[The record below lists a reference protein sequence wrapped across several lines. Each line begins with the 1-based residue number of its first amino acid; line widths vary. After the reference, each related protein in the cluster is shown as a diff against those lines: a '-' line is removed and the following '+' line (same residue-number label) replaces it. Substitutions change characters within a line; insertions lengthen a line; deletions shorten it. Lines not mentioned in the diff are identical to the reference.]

1 MDVEKLR
8 NLTDVELLHQ
18 QRELNDQLFRLKFQM
33 KMGQTESLNKVR
45 GLRKD
50 VARIKTIQREKEL
63 GLDNH
68 AKPVTAEAG
77 SASSSSS
84 VAAKAKPAKKKAAAR
99 KTAAKAAK
107 PAAKKA
113 TAAKAKARK
122 K

>member
-8 NLTDVELLHQ
+8 NLTDAELLHQ
-18 QRELNDQLFRLKFQM
+18 QRDLNDQLFRLKFQM

-68 AKPVTAEAG
+68 AKPVTADTSTSTATAG
-77 SASSSSS
+77 
-84 VAAKAKPAKKKAAAR
+84 KAKPAKKKAAA
-99 KTAAKAAK
+99 KKPAAKAAK
-107 PAAKKA
+107 PAAKK
-113 TAAKAKARK
+113 TSSAKAKARK